1 MTAGPAP
8 HVQRVIA
15 LALTA
20 CLVSCLPARADW
32 TLAAYLGTAW
42 TRPATLTVDRG
53 SSGGRTELTGV
64 AFDSRSFEAPP
75 YYGYRVGWFDGRSGI
90 GAEGELIHLKVY
102 ARPETL
108 GADVRRLSI
117 SHGLDLLLANAVVRR
132 PLPSS
137 HRASATLRLGAG
149 VTVPHAESDIAG
161 VTQEQYEWGS
171 LAVQAAIGTELRVA
185 RRARVLAEYKLTTA
199 APTVGVAGGTIQGRY
214 LSQHL
219 AAGLGVAW

>member
-1 MTAGPAP
+1 MTARPAARLR
-8 HVQRVIA
+8 RVMVFFPI
-15 LALTA
+15 A
-20 CLVSCLPARADW
+20 CLMSCLPARADW

-53 SSGGRTELTGV
+53 SPGTRTELTGV
-64 AFDSRSFEAPP
+64 EFDSRSFESPP
-75 YYGYRVGWFDGRSGI
+75 YYGYRVGWFNGRSGL

-108 GADVRRLSI
+108 GADVRRFSI
-117 SHGLDLLLANAVVRR
+117 SHGLNLLLANAVLRR

-161 VTQEQYEWGS
+161 VTEEHYEWGS
-171 LAVQAAIGTELRVA
+171 LALQAAIGTELRVA

-199 APTVGVAGGTIQGRY
+199 APAVGVAGGTIQGRY